1 MNRKTLKQILTTVFT
16 SVTIVGLNSIL
27 PVYQPHSVMAKTTD
41 DDGIANKVCEKTIK
55 GVVTVTDGKSHGS
68 GFIVRKDGIIVTNAH
83 VVNEMPSV
91 VTIIFSD
98 GKKVSADVIG
108 YANKGADLAILQ
120 VFNQPNLTPVPL
132 APVGKVK
139 LGDRIF
145 AVGSPLD
152 TKNRNTCIPGNIIN
166 IEDQTGNLSHNAQ
179 TQPGNSG
186 GPLVNTIGQ
195 VVGVH
200 TAGLRNSDF
209 DKIGINKAQPVQLV
223 FNILEEFKH
232 DRLSSIPTYNNC
244 SENCDQPSPIIALPL
259 NGQTIE
265 GKLEDKNYSQ
275 LNLTQLPKK
284 GKIGGV
290 YKFEAKKGQKITID
304 MISTK
309 INSFLT
315 LYKADPQTTPGGENW
330 NTTFVADNDDISP
343 GVLDAQ
349 INVDITEDGIYL
361 VVASSA
367 DGNEGDYSLKAII
380 NP

>member
-1 MNRKTLKQILTTVFT
+1 MNTKTLKQTLSIVLT
-16 SVTIVGLNSIL
+16 SITIVGLNSIL
-27 PVYQPHSVMAKTTD
+27 PVDQHPSVMAKTTD

-83 VVNEMPSV
+83 VVYDMPSV
-91 VTIIFSD
+91 VTIIFSN
-98 GKKVSADVIG
+98 GKKISADVIG

-132 APVGKVK
+132 APVGKAK

-166 IEDQTGNLSHNAQ
+166 IEDQTGNLTHNAQ

-209 DKIGINKAQPVQLV
+209 DKIGINKAQPVELV
-223 FNILEEFKH
+223 YSILEEFKNE
-232 DRLSSIPTYNNC
+232 RLSSNPTYNKC
-244 SENCDQPSPIIALPL
+244 AENCDEPSQIMDLPL
-259 NGQTIE
+259 DGQTIE
-265 GKLEDKNYSQ
+265 GKLEDKNYTQ
-275 LNLTQLPKK
+275 LNPPKT
-284 GKIGGV
+284 GKISV
-290 YKFEAKKGQKITID
+290 YKFEAKKGQRIIID
-304 MISTK
+304 MTSTN
-309 INSFLT
+309 INSFLG
-315 LYKADPQTTPGGENW
+315 LYKADSSTNPQDKYW
-330 NTTFVADNDDISP
+330 NTALVRENDDRGP

-349 INVDITEDGIYL
+349 INVTITEDGIYL
-361 VVASSA
+361 VFASSPS
-367 DGNEGDYSLKAII
+367 GNEEGSYSLKALV